1 MVEDTYQSVCNDGI
15 NVFEGVAVEFLAAI
29 AVDHVKGIPEE
40 AYHFKPTLS
49 GFVKIAQ
56 MLVIQKAVV
65 CARDVGIIQP
75 TDLLNEVQ
83 MRFLINGV
91 RSPFSWVS
99 KLRVYR
105 KKVSQDYL
113 PLVDGF
119 LERTL
124 LLIHLTAGRPVCGSE
139 ILSLR
144 HVNVAKG
151 HYRNTFFEVSGKD
164 DCPGSGARFVHL
176 FTCQTDPTLSVI
188 ADDATNP
195 RSMIKAHRIISIAS

>member
-15 NVFEGVAVEFLAAI
+15 NVFEGVADEFLAAI

-40 AYHFKPTLS
+40 AYHFRPTLS
-49 GFVKIAQ
+49 GFVKIAR

-99 KLRVYR
+99 MLWAYR

-124 LLIHLTAGRPVCGSE
+124 LLIHLTAGRPACGSE

-151 HYRNTFFEVSGKD
+151 HHQNTFFGGGMVS
-164 DCPGSGARFVHL
+164 
-176 FTCQTDPTLSVI
+176 TLNGTFRASKSLVVI
-188 ADDATNP
+188 DKEQPPVIVWCRAPQRTAF
-195 RSMIKAHRIISIAS
+195 S